1 MPPERKRDYEI
12 GYGRPPHH
20 TRFQKGRSGN
30 PKGRPGGGKNLST
43 VLSEALNEPVMARC
57 LQEALGSA
65 GRQPHRSVTE
75 QQADQQTGAVRG
87 THVAPVGTLAFRV
100 GRRDAMGRAARK
112 WQLRRCI

>member
-20 TRFQKGRSGN
+20 SRFQKGRSGN
-30 PKGRPGGGKNLST
+30 PKSRPGGAKNLST

-65 GRQPHRSVTE
+65 CGRQPHRSVTE
-75 QQADQQTGAVRG
+75 QEADQ
-87 THVAPVGTLAFRV
+87 
-100 GRRDAMGRAARK
+100 
-112 WQLRRCI
+112 